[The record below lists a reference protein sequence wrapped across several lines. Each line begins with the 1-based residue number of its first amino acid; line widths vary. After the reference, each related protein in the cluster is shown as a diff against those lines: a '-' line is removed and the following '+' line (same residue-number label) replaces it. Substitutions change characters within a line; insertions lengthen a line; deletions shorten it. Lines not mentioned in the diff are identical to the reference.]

1 MANIRKTFNFREGVK
16 VDDSVLVVAGQRVG
30 IGSTIPSK
38 VLDIKG
44 DVISSGHL
52 EVSQFKVVGISTF
65 DDVKIGAGITIESSS
80 GIITAVK
87 YFGDGSTLDNL
98 PTSQWTDI
106 DVGLGFTSIYNEG
119 NVGVGTADP
128 RFTFQVGSNPNTVGK
143 FGVGINSLTGDIK
156 SSGIVTASKF
166 VGDGSLL
173 ENITS
178 GNINGTVANANI
190 AQYAHVA
197 GIATLAQG
205 LTGTPGINVG
215 YVTATSA
222 DYSGVVTATTF
233 VGALNGN
240 ASSSTITSSLNPN
253 LNYSIGS
260 TKILSAGIGSF
271 TSVGIGTTNP
281 QTDLQIVNAN
291 NSVITLG
298 RSTSA
303 TGNNGAIGFGK
314 VTGSFPYSG
323 ATSLDILNYG
333 SGNINFYLEAGS
345 IGVNTG
351 DFHWHRRG
359 NFAQLMT
366 LTHQGLLG
374 IGKTNP
380 DHNLHVVGTSTI
392 TNNAFFGNNVEIKG
406 DAEVKATLTVGSL
419 NLSSFTGD
427 VVGDLTGNV
436 NATSGLSTFNDLK
449 VTGNSELRGA
459 VGFGTTAREEL
470 FDGRPQFPISIN
482 PQDNNRILI
491 NSSGQIGIRTTEI
504 SSSVDVDAIEC
515 VAIFGNVGVGTTIP
529 GKASV
534 DFSDAGKIGAAAT
547 TNRFM
552 LPPILTNTER
562 SDIYQLQAGALIYN
576 SSDNVL
582 QIYDGS
588 QWQTASPT
596 GISGITAVVQD
607 TSPELGGHL
616 NANSKDIYG
625 VDNLNV
631 TGVSTFANSIHV
643 ADSIVHQGDT
653 NTSIDFAN
661 NIIRMNTGGT
671 MRMEIQSNQFS
682 IRDNTRLVIQN
693 TSNTGTNYLDFGRPS
708 DFDIGGIS
716 YDHSSDRMSFRI
728 NTQEKANFNTSGL
741 NVSGIIT
748 ATSFERSDGT
758 PLAGG
763 VGIKTAG
770 GNVGFGI
777 TFLDFR
783 GSAIGEITSPSS
795 GISTINITGGAGGG
809 GGGSVTSVDL
819 SSSGGTL
826 TATGGPI
833 TGSGTLNIDMPNSGV
848 SAGSYTNADITV
860 DAQGRITSASSG
872 SSGGTTKIATIKDVK
887 PNGNNGGSVSSINT
901 WLVRD
906 LNTVSDPNSLGI
918 TSTSNGVFSLPAGT
932 YLIDFGAPGFHVNEF
947 QARLAYSTSPVFAT
961 PPGINYVYG
970 SSEFSGWYTTQGNPI
985 LSHSSDESRGNT
997 VVSFATTTY
1006 FRVEQNNATDANG
1019 IPECLGVDAN
1029 KGNDEVYTQVTIQD
1043 LTSSGGSGGSGGG
1056 SDPVGTIVAWGGS
1069 VANIPSGYQL
1079 CDGGAAATTALQAVI
1094 GPQNVPDL
1102 RSRFIVGAHNV
1113 SGAGSWPSVGVG
1125 STGGSANAV
1134 LVAHNHGVT
1143 PSTVLSTQNI
1153 QNPTILS
1160 SSGSGT
1166 PLDYNVNTSSSTVGK
1181 DNTGSTANTQ
1191 SGTNQNLPP
1200 YYALCYIIKH
1210 TASSGSGG
1218 GSGDITAVTAG
1229 IGLTGGGTSGDVT
1242 LDLAD
1247 TSVSAGSYTNA
1258 NITVDA
1264 QGRITSASSG
1274 SSSGGGTVSSGNF
1287 TAQAGIPATIQSYA
1301 YGSAELVFEY
1311 TVFVKNGSNYQTQKL
1326 LVMRDGTTVTST
1338 QYGIMYSN
1346 TLLVQLDAT
1355 ISGSNLLLRA
1365 TPESG
1370 VTGNTTYRIKR
1381 EVT

>member
-65 DDVKIGAGITIESSS
+65 DDVKIGTGITIESSS

-156 SSGIVTASKF
+156 SSGIITAASF

-205 LTGTPGINVG
+205 LTGTPDINVG

-253 LNYSIGS
+253 LNYSIDS

-281 QTDLQIVNAN
+281 QTNLQIVNAN

-314 VTGSFPYSG
+314 VTDSFPYSG

-345 IGVNTG
+345 VGVNTG

-392 TNNAFFGNNVEIKG
+392 TNNAFFGNNVEIQG

-459 VGFGTTAREEL
+459 VGFGTTARDEL
-470 FDGRPQFPISIN
+470 FNGKPKFPITIN
-482 PQDNNRILI
+482 PEDKHRIYVDHT
-491 NSSGQIGIRTTEI
+491 GGIGIQTTVQLDEVDI
-504 SSSVDVDAIEC
+504 NALDSVSV
-515 VAIFGNVGVGTTIP
+515 FGAVGVGTTIP
-529 GKASV
+529 GKAIV
-534 DFSDAGKIGAAAT
+534 DFSNAGKIGAATT

-552 LPPILTNTER
+552 LPPILTNAER
-562 SDIYQLQAGALIYN
+562 SNIDQLQSGALIYN

-596 GISGITAVVQD
+596 GISGITAIVQD
-607 TSPELGGHL
+607 ITPELGGNL
-616 NANSKDIYG
+616 NLNSKNITGTGNVSIAGSVTGTSLFGNLTGNVQGDLTGTVQTAAQPNITSLG
-625 VDNLNV
+625 TLNSLNV
-631 TGVSTFANSIHV
+631 TNEFKVGSAITAS
-643 ADSIVHQGDT
+643 A
-653 NTSIDFAN
+653 
-661 NIIRMNTGGT
+661 
-671 MRMEIQSNQFS
+671 
-682 IRDNTRLVIQN
+682 
-693 TSNTGTNYLDFGRPS
+693 
-708 DFDIGGIS
+708 
-716 YDHSSDRMSFRI
+716 
-728 NTQEKANFNTSGL
+728 
-741 NVSGIIT
+741 GIIT
-748 ATSFERSDGT
+748 ATDFKRLDGT

-770 GNVGFGI
+770 GDVGFGI

-833 TGSGTLNIDMPNSGV
+833 TGSGTLNIDMPDSGV
-848 SAGSYTNADITV
+848 NSGSYTNANITV
-860 DAQGRITSASSG
+860 DAQGRITAASNG

-887 PNGNNGGSVSSINT
+887 PNGTNGGAVSSINT
-901 WLVRD
+901 WIVRD

-918 TSTSNGVFSLPAGT
+918 TSTSNGAFSLPAGT
-932 YLIDFGAPGFHVNEF
+932 YLIDFGAPAFHVNEF
-947 QARLAYSTSPVFAT
+947 QARLAYSTSSVFAT
-961 PPGINYVYG
+961 PPGVNYVYG
-970 SSEFSGWYTTQGNPI
+970 SSEFSGWYTPQGQPI

-1019 IPECLGVDAN
+1019 ISECLGVDAN

-1069 VANIPSGYQL
+1069 AASIPSEYQL
-1079 CDGGAAATTALQAVI
+1079 CDGSAAQTSALQAVI

-1102 RSRFIVGAHNV
+1102 RDKFIIGASN
-1113 SGAGSWPSVGVG
+1113 
-1125 STGGSANAV
+1125 STGDSTYPGLSPTASGGSANAV
-1134 LVAHNHGVT
+1134 LIAHSHGIT
-1143 PSTVLSTQNI
+1143 PSTVLSVQNI
-1153 QNPTILS
+1153 QNPTTLS
-1160 SSGSGT
+1160 SSSSGT
-1166 PLDYNVNTSSSTVGK
+1166 ALDYNVSTSSSIVGQTS
-1181 DNTGSTANTQ
+1181 TGANSTSQT
-1191 SGTNQNLPP
+1191 GTNANLPP

-1242 LDLAD
+1242 LDLED
-1247 TSVSAGSYTNA
+1247 TGVNSGSYTNA
-1258 NITVDA
+1258 NITVDD

-1287 TAQAGIPATIQSYA
+1287 NATPNSTVTIQSYA

-1326 LVMRDGTTVTST
+1326 LVMRDGTTFTST

-1346 TLLVQLDAT
+1346 TLLVQLEAIYGVNT
-1355 ISGSNLLLRA
+1355 IELRA